1 MNLLYGHSQAH
12 NKQFN
17 VTRNSWPCSFFAILA
32 NNFLP
37 IIRALALM
45 EKRTMTLETT
55 GIDYVNLH
63 VNNLQESFRF
73 WERLL
78 GFVILEEIPSQQGMI
93 IGNKAAKL
101 ALYEN
106 AELGR
111 VNKHGVVIL
120 HNKTILSHAIT
131 AASILST

>member
-1 MNLLYGHSQAH
+1 MQ
-12 NKQFN
+12 
-17 VTRNSWPCSFFAILA
+17 
-32 NNFLP
+32 
-37 IIRALALM
+37 ALALI

-55 GIDYVNLH
+55 GINHVNLQ
-63 VNNLQESFRF
+63 VNNLEESFRF

-106 AELGR
+106 AKLWR
-111 VNKHGVVIL
+111 VKWKIQMVT
-120 HNKTILSHAIT
+120 KLS
-131 AASILST
+131 

>member
-1 MNLLYGHSQAH
+1 
-12 NKQFN
+12 
-17 VTRNSWPCSFFAILA
+17 
-32 NNFLP
+32 
-37 IIRALALM
+37 
-45 EKRTMTLETT
+45 MTLETT
-55 GIDYVNLH
+55 GIDHVNLH
-63 VNNLQESFRF
+63 VNNLEESFRF

-93 IGNKAAKL
+93 IGNRAAKL